1 MWILR
6 HLFRS
11 DPVKPNLH
19 LMKFHKP
26 EDFEPEKHLK
36 NFKHVKPKPKVEGQ
50 IQAQNP
56 NNSVPNPSLFFCNLK
71 IAKISDCKIF
81 EYFDSTFISFINTLY
96 DSFRVQNNDANC
108 KLHNIIASAASVS
121 FREVSNTPFWNC
133 PYCVVGD
140 VAAKKRDWNRTV
152 VVKCQ
157 KK

>member
-1 MWILR
+1 M
-6 HLFRS
+6 FS
-11 DPVKPNLH
+11 SEPVKPYPPQWI
-19 LMKFHKP
+19 FT
-26 EDFEPEKHLK
+26 
-36 NFKHVKPKPKVEGQ
+36 
-50 IQAQNP
+50 
-56 NNSVPNPSLFFCNLK
+56 NLK
-71 IAKISDCKIF
+71 ILNLELFEKFQTNETQTWSQRSNSNLNPKNAEPNHSMFLKCKLQKISNFGIF
-81 EYFDSTFISFINTLY
+81 EDFDSTFVFNNTLY